1 MPPTMPPTMPPRRSA
16 APGPTPRGAFHRRV
30 ARLALL
36 AGASAA
42 LAGPLHAQKG
52 GEALQIPSGWS
63 DSYFAKLDRSA
74 MPTVNVAVMEFS
86 GGQLVEDRLRF
97 RMSDILITELVKA
110 GRFGV
115 VERDRLDV
123 VLSEQKLQ
131 KEGLTDVSSTALQ
144 LGKLINAE
152 LVVFGLVTSA
162 THQKVDRFAYDMMR
176 SEVSVDIRA
185 VDASTGQVVIS
196 ETAQGTAESK
206 VVTTAR
212 GEVVSGRTDY
222 DALDV
227 DAARDALEKVAQRLA
242 QAFPLVGLVVQA
254 DGDAVFLDAGAARGV
269 KPGDSFVVFRKGRE
283 ITHPTTKEHLG
294 WEKVVVGLVQ
304 VTGADAR
311 LATARVV
318 RLAGAGVPIA
328 AGDVAVAQ
336 PAASPDRGGG
346 RR

>member
-1 MPPTMPPTMPPRRSA
+1 MRIEPTLSA
-16 APGPTPRGAFHRRV
+16 ARAPARATVLV
-30 ARLALL
+30 AAIALL
-36 AGASAA
+36 TGATAS
-42 LAGPLHAQKG
+42 PLHAQKG
-52 GEALQIPSGWS
+52 GAALQIPAGWS

-74 MPTVNVAVMEFS
+74 APTVTVAVMDFS
-86 GGQLVEDRLRF
+86 GGPLVEEHLRF

-115 VERDRLDV
+115 VERDRLDA

-131 KEGLTDVSSTALQ
+131 KEGLTDVSTTALQ

-162 THQKVDRFAYDMMR
+162 THQKVDKFAYDLMR

-196 ETAQGTAESK
+196 ETAQGSAEAK
-206 VVTTAR
+206 VVTTAK

-222 DALDV
+222 EALDV
-227 DAARDALEKVAQRLA
+227 DAARDALEKVSVRLSD
-242 QAFPLVGLVVQA
+242 AFPLVGLVVQA
-254 DGDAVFLDAGAARGV
+254 DDSAVFIDAGSARGV
-269 KPGDSFVVFRKGRE
+269 KNGDSFIVFRKARE
-283 ITHPTTKEHLG
+283 ITHPTTREHLG
-294 WEKVVVGLVQ
+294 WEKVVVGEVQ
-304 VTGADAR
+304 VSSADAR
-311 LATARVV
+311 LATARIV
-318 RLAGAGVPIA
+318 RLANASVPIA

-336 PAASPDRGGG
+336 SAPKVSGK

>member
-1 MPPTMPPTMPPRRSA
+1 MRSKA
-16 APGPTPRGAFHRRV
+16 TIPANRIRTAWIAV
-30 ARLALL
+30 AVALL
-36 AGASAA
+36 AGASAS
-42 LAGPLHAQKG
+42 PLRAQKG
-52 GEALQIPSGWS
+52 GPALQIPAGWS
-63 DSYFAKLDRSA
+63 DSYFAKLDRSVA
-74 MPTVNVAVMEFS
+74 PTVSVAVMEFS
-86 GGQLVEDRLRF
+86 GGPLVEEHLRF
-97 RMSDILITELVKA
+97 RMSDILITELVRA

-115 VERDRLDV
+115 VERDRLDA

-162 THQKVDRFAYDMMR
+162 THQKVDKFAYDLMR

-196 ETAQGTAESK
+196 ETAQGSAEAK

-212 GEVVSGRTDY
+212 GEVVSGRSDY

-227 DAARDALEKVAQRLA
+227 DAARDALEKVALRLSD
-242 QAFPLVGLVVQA
+242 AFPLVGLVVQA
-254 DGDAVFLDAGAARGV
+254 DDRTVFIDAGSARGV
-269 KPGDSFVVFRKGRE
+269 KTGDRFIVFRKARE
-283 ITHPTTKEHLG
+283 ITHPTTREHLG
-294 WEKVVVGLVQ
+294 WEKVVVAEVE
-304 VTGADAR
+304 VSSADAR

-318 RLAGAGVPIA
+318 RLADNSIPIV

-336 PAASPDRGGG
+336 PATTSDGGK

>member
-1 MPPTMPPTMPPRRSA
+1 MMMAARWRTAPTASRDRL
-16 APGPTPRGAFHRRV
+16 GAGRQGL
-30 ARLALL
+30 LALAML
-36 AGASAA
+36 VGAAA
-42 LAGPLHAQKG
+42 SPLHAQRG
-52 GEALQIPSGWS
+52 GAPLQIPAGWS

-74 MPTVNVAVMEFS
+74 TPTVSVAVMEFS
-86 GGQLVEDRLRF
+86 GGPLVEERLSF

-123 VLSEQKLQ
+123 VLTEQKLQ
-131 KEGLTDVSSTALQ
+131 KEGLTDVSNTALR

-162 THQKVDRFAYDMMR
+162 THQKVDRFAYDLMR

-196 ETAQGTAESK
+196 ETAQGVAEAK
-206 VVTTAR
+206 VVTTAK

-227 DAARDALEKVAQRLA
+227 DAARDALEKVALRLA
-242 QAFPLVGLVVQA
+242 DAFPLVGLVAQA

-269 KPGDSFVVFRKGRE
+269 RIGDSFVVFRKGRE
-283 ITHPTTKEHLG
+283 ITHPTSKEHLG
-294 WEKVVVGLVQ
+294 WEKVVIGSVQ
-304 VTGADAR
+304 VTSADAR

-318 RLAGAGVPIA
+318 RLADRSVPIA

-336 PAASPDRGGG
+336 PASSG

>member
-1 MPPTMPPTMPPRRSA
+1 MQRHSA
-16 APGPTPRGAFHRRV
+16 APDSISRGRDPRRRV
-30 ARLALL
+30 ARRAMLL
-36 AGASAA
+36 AGVATV
-42 LAGPLHAQKG
+42 LAGPLQAQKSG
-52 GEALQIPSGWS
+52 DALRIPAGWS

-74 MPTVNVAVMEFS
+74 TPTVNVAVMEFS

-131 KEGLTDVSSTALQ
+131 KEGLTDVSNTALR

-162 THQKVDRFAYDMMR
+162 THQKVDRFAYDLMR

-185 VDASTGQVVIS
+185 VDAGTGQVVIS
-196 ETAQGTAESK
+196 ETAQGVAEAK
-206 VVTTAR
+206 VVTTAK

-227 DAARDALEKVAQRLA
+227 DAARNALERVAQRLA
-242 QAFPLVGLVVQA
+242 EAFPLVGLVVQA

-269 KPGDSFVVFRKGRE
+269 KTGDSFVVFRKGRE

-294 WEKVVVGLVQ
+294 WEKVVVGSVQ

-318 RLAGAGVPIA
+318 RLASDGVPIA

-336 PAASPDRGGG
+336 SAPAGGGGG
-346 RR
+346 R

>member
-1 MPPTMPPTMPPRRSA
+1 MRRQLTL
-16 APGPTPRGAFHRRV
+16 APGR
-30 ARLALL
+30 ARAALLTAAIALL
-36 AGASAA
+36 AGATAS
-42 LAGPLHAQKG
+42 PLHAQKG
-52 GEALQIPSGWS
+52 GAALQIPSGWS
-63 DSYFAKLDRSA
+63 DSYFAKLDRSVA
-74 MPTVNVAVMEFS
+74 PTVSVAVMEFS
-86 GGQLVEDRLRF
+86 GGPLVEEHLRF
-97 RMSDILITELVKA
+97 RMSDILITELVRA

-115 VERDRLDV
+115 VERDRLDA

-131 KEGLTDVSSTALQ
+131 KEGLTDVSTTALQ

-162 THQKVDRFAYDMMR
+162 THQKVDKFAYDLMR

-196 ETAQGTAESK
+196 ETAQGSAEAK
-206 VVTTAR
+206 VVTTAK

-227 DAARDALEKVAQRLA
+227 DAARDALEKVAVRLSD
-242 QAFPLVGLVVQA
+242 AFPLVGLVVQA
-254 DGDAVFLDAGAARGV
+254 DDGTVFIDAGSARGV
-269 KPGDSFVVFRKGRE
+269 KNGDSFIVFRKARE

-294 WEKVVVGLVQ
+294 WEKVVVGEVQ
-304 VTGADAR
+304 VSSADAR

-318 RLAGAGVPIA
+318 RLANPSVPIA

-336 PAASPDRGGG
+336 PASAVSGGK